1 VSARIDIG
9 TDNETPTNPTTPGA
23 PLPGPLGLGEMFD
36 DRILGLD
43 SAHVFMV
50 SAQAVAARSRVVA
63 EVGCGRGAL
72 GDVDHP
78 GGAWQDLRGESRTVI
93 GIDIE
98 DTGAQNPVIDEFRLI
113 VDDGRWP
120 LEDASV
126 DLAVSDFVLEH
137 VTDPEDFVRELAR
150 VLRPGGVF
158 IARTISRHSVLA
170 AAARV
175 VPNDHHAKALERL
188 QPGREE
194 RDVFRTAYK
203 MNTRKHL
210 ARLFD
215 TDFELALAHRTGL
228 EQYCKP
234 WPRIRRGVAQFE
246 RHLPTSMWMAL
257 VVFARRR

>member
-1 VSARIDIG
+1 MIQP
-9 TDNETPTNPTTPGA
+9 ETVI
-23 PLPGPLGLGEMFD
+23 PLGLGEMFD

-72 GDVDHP
+72 VDVDHP
-78 GGAWQDLRGESRTVI
+78 GGAWQDLRGEGRTVI

-98 DTGAQNPVIDEFRLI
+98 DVGAQNPVIDEFRLI
-113 VDDGRWP
+113 AADGRWP
-120 LEDASV
+120 LEDGSV

-137 VTDPEDFVRELAR
+137 VTEPEDFVGELSR

-158 IARTISRHSVLA
+158 IARTISRRSVLA

-203 MNTRKHL
+203 MNTRKDL

-215 TDFELALAHRTGL
+215 TGFELALAHRTGL

-234 WPRIRRGVAQFE
+234 WPRLRRGVAQVE